1 MLRQFVV
8 LFFIPLEL
16 FPLPATDSTK
26 DLLFTPLIVIVTLQ
40 HAHILTIVDQL
51 GIGRI
56 DMAFAKREIMN
67 GIQQIGLSLGIA
79 AHDQV
84 YPRIEGKMLVV
95 IVPKAPQIQLTQL
108 HGR

>member
-40 HAHILTIVDQL
+40 HRT
-51 GIGRI
+51 
-56 DMAFAKREIMN
+56 
-67 GIQQIGLSLGIA
+67 
-79 AHDQV
+79 
-84 YPRIEGKMLVV
+84 YPDPLLISWESGVLIWLLQKER
-95 IVPKAPQIQLTQL
+95 
-108 HGR
+108 